1 MEYAPPP
8 FFRQGPS
15 ALARLATFA
24 LLSILLLVLDARF
37 NLLERARQGVAT
49 VLYPLQRAVHAPG
62 NAASSASR
70 YAVDQGVLI
79 AENARLKAAHLESAK
94 ASLRSAQLESENTNL
109 RNLLAMKQRLPVE
122 AVAAEMLYDARDPFT
137 RKVIIDKGM
146 NAGIKGGMVVMDAT
160 GVMGQVTRAY
170 PFIAEVSLL
179 TDKNQAIP
187 VQVVRN
193 GLRAVAFGGASV
205 ASGGAGEGRA
215 MELRFLAANAD
226 VREGDVLVTSGIDG
240 TYLPGLPV
248 ALVMKIEREAG
259 YAFARIT
266 CMPSAGID
274 HFGQIL
280 VLTAE
285 VKLPSLPGAEADD
298 KPVKG
303 KRKRARA
310 DAVEKGGAVR
320 DSAGNLPAVNPGGNV
335 PASAAPAGSTASTA
349 ASPAAKP
356 GATK

>member
-15 ALARLATFA
+15 ALVRLVTFA

-37 NLLERARQGVAT
+37 KLLERGRLGVAT
-49 VLYPLQRAVHAPG
+49 VLYPLQRAAHAPG
-62 NAASSASR
+62 DAASNAGR
-70 YAVDQGVLI
+70 YAADQRALI
-79 AENARLKAAHLESAK
+79 AENARLKAAQLDA
-94 ASLRSAQLESENTNL
+94 ARAVMRSAQIESENTNL
-109 RNLLAMKQRLPVE
+109 RALLAMKERLPVQ

-146 NAGIKGGMVVMDAT
+146 SAGIKGGMVVMDAT

-193 GLRAVAFGGASV
+193 GLRAVAFGGAN
-205 ASGGAGEGRA
+205 EGRA
-215 MELRFLAANAD
+215 MELRFLAGNAD

-248 ALVMKIEREAG
+248 AVVFKIEREAG

-266 CMPSAGID
+266 CTPSAGID

-280 VLTAE
+280 VLTTE
-285 VKLPSLPGAEADD
+285 VKLPALPGAEAED

-303 KRKRARA
+303 KRKRPRGDAA
-310 DAVEKGGAVR
+310 DKDGA
-320 DSAGNLPAVNPGGNV
+320 SPASKSTPAGNPANT
-335 PASAAPAGSTASTA
+335 PAGKA
-349 ASPAAKP
+349 ASPAP
-356 GATK
+356 GSAPANSK